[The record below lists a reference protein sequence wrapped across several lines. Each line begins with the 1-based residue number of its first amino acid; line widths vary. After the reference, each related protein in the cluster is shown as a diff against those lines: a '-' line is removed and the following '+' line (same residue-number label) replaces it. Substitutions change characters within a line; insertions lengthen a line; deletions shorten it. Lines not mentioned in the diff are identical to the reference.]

1 MEKSMS
7 TCLEVRKKTKYTKH
21 TKHAKDLDTEIASLA
36 FTLRKLW
43 SGLRSLWRN
52 SPKTSSSTAVQA
64 LKDKMKRR
72 LPEDDQDGILRVV
85 TMGNLRTYTSLNT
98 LVHSLAHYVSVPLET
113 KHLMIIVS
121 LDQDSQSLQVD
132 SQPIDDGDMIK
143 DMLENL
149 NTPADSNKAMFG
161 DSQNPGDPES
171 DSPTTPTPSSLP
183 KPSPPSPHT
192 PPRMDWADN
201 IYSKK
206 ARRSPDTEDT
216 IPLDSPWETPG
227 IRREDPK
234 LRDESLQALAGP
246 KSWGPLESQDVDD
259 ESVSPFNIDPKEIFG
274 SEDEAQSEGHES
286 ESQDEDPALVPQLN
300 TCLLL
305 YPFVTISPKDSQ
317 KNILQNA

>member
-161 DSQNPGDPES
+161 DSQNPGDPEN

-234 LRDESLQALAGP
+234 LRGESLQALAGP
-246 KSWGPLESQDVDD
+246 QSWGPLESQDVDD

-300 TCLLL
+300 TCLI
-305 YPFVTISPKDSQ
+305 FVSFCYNIPKR
-317 KNILQNA
+317 